1 VKSAHRRWRL
11 LVDPPADGAWN
22 MAVDDALLER
32 AAADEEFLPTLRVY
46 GWEPA
51 ALSLGRNQRA
61 EGAHNP
67 DYLRSQSIDLVRR
80 PTGGSAVLHEY
91 ERTYA
96 VVARVGREPFTSG
109 VVETYGRIAAVLCDA
124 LERLG
129 LSADEYSP
137 SRRVQADSVA
147 CFSEPSAH
155 EIAVAGRKLIG
166 SAQRRRRRA
175 FLQHG
180 SILCR
185 ADAQRLADALG
196 ASGSVPQGFTDL
208 ESVLGRSVEPA
219 ALDQAL
225 IDAFAAGF
233 SGVMQRSELTDEERR
248 RATRL
253 RAVRYLNQAWTID
266 GKERV
271 APK

>member
-1 VKSAHRRWRL
+1 VTSGHRRWRL
-11 LVDPPADGAWN
+11 LVDLPADGAWN

-32 AAADEEFLPTLRVY
+32 AAADEEFPPTLRVY

-51 ALSLGRNQRA
+51 ALSLGRNQA
-61 EGAHNP
+61 ADGAHDPNF
-67 DYLRSQSIDLVRR
+67 LRSQSIDLVRR
-80 PTGGSAVLHEY
+80 PTGGSAVLHEH

-96 VVARVGREPFTSG
+96 VVARLGREPFPSG
-109 VVETYGRIAAVLCDA
+109 VVETYGRIAGVLRDA
-124 LERLG
+124 LGRLG
-129 LSADEYSP
+129 LNADEYSP
-137 SRRVQADSVA
+137 SRRAQADSVA
-147 CFSEPSAH
+147 CFSAPSAH
-155 EIAVAGRKLIG
+155 EIGVAGRKLIG

-185 ADAQRLADALG
+185 ADPQRLSDALG
-196 ASGSVPQGFTDL
+196 ASGSVPEGFTDL

-233 SGVMQRSELTDEERR
+233 SSVMERSGRPVALSEETTFRR
-248 RATRL
+248 PARACPMR
-253 RAVRYLNQAWTID
+253 
-266 GKERV
+266 
-271 APK
+271 